1 MSNLWQDL
9 RYGVRVLRARPAFSA
24 IAIMTLAL
32 GIGANTA
39 IFSVVNAV
47 LLRPLPYSEA
57 ERIVLLWGRNPHLN
71 LNQTEFPA
79 SYPDFDDWRKQAR
92 AFDHISALLP
102 GSFNLSDLTQPER
115 VGFIGVTE
123 DFFKALGVEAMMGR
137 TFSDEEAE
145 PGRERVVV
153 LSHDFWQRRFGA
165 DASVIDRTIT
175 LDGRSYR
182 IIGIMPA
189 GFRFAENTDMPPSSG
204 FPSRVDLWTPL
215 ALRDS
220 EINQRGNRVLIILGR
235 LKSGVSLAQAQGE
248 MNSITASLGEAHPN
262 TNDGFGVEVVPLREQ
277 LVGKVRPALLILFAA
292 VAFVL
297 LIACAN
303 VANLMLA
310 RATTRRKEIAVR
322 LALGASRPRIVR
334 QLLTEGLLLSLLG
347 GLAGLLLSLW
357 GMDILLAATPANLPR
372 MAEAGLDYRLIGFA
386 LSLSLLTGMIF
397 SLVPALQAS
406 NPNLNESLK
415 EGGRSTTEGGQRL
428 RGLLVIAEVALTLV
442 LLVGAGLMVRSFIR
456 LQQVDIGFDPKN
468 ILTMQINLPLEQ
480 YAGGREWSDFFDRLI
495 ERVEFLPG
503 VETAAVT
510 QYLPVSGTEGSVGF
524 QIVGREAD
532 PNLITSAGIRR
543 VSPGYF
549 RTLGV
554 PLLRGRDFTKQD
566 AQDRKAII
574 INEAMARRFWPGRD
588 PLGQQINLFG
598 TVREIAGIVKDVKY
612 SSADKGADPA
622 LYQPVNLWFMNLV
635 VRTSVEPAGLI
646 AAVRNEVQAIDKN
659 LPVANVATMEQILST
674 SLAAQQ
680 FNMLLLGIF
689 AVVAFVMA
697 MVGIYG
703 VMSYMVTQNTREIG
717 IRMALGARPGNI
729 LKLVVGQGMVL
740 TLAGLSVGVPGAF
753 ALTRYLESLLF
764 DISPTDPLTFASV
777 SLLLAG
783 VALLACYIPARRAA
797 RVDPMVALRYE

>member
-1 MSNLWQDL
+1 MQTLWQDL

-24 IAIMTLAL
+24 IAIMILAL

-47 LLRPLPYSEA
+47 LLRPLPYKEA
-57 ERIVLLWGRNPHLN
+57 ERIVLLWGRNVQLN

-79 SYPDFDDWRKQAR
+79 SYPDFDDWREQAR

-102 GSFNLSDLTQPER
+102 GSLNLSDDTEPER
-115 VGFIGVTE
+115 IGGIGVTA
-123 DFFKALGVEAMMGR
+123 DFFKILGVEAMMGR
-137 TFSDEEAE
+137 TFSNEEAE
-145 PGRERVVV
+145 PGREHVV
-153 LSHDFWQRRFGA
+153 LLSHSFWQRRFGA

-175 LDGRSYR
+175 LNGRKHR

-189 GFRFAENTDMPPSSG
+189 GFRFAENMDMPPSLG
-204 FPSRVDLWTPL
+204 FPSQVDLWTPL

-220 EINQRGNRVLIILGR
+220 EIRQRGNRMLVVIGR
-235 LKSGVSLAQAQGE
+235 LKSDVSLAQAQGE
-248 MNSITASLGEAHPN
+248 MNSINASLGQRYPN
-262 TNDGFGVEVVPLREQ
+262 TNEGLTVEVVPLREQ
-277 LVGKVRPALLILFAA
+277 FVGRVRPALLILFAA

-310 RATTRRKEIAVR
+310 RAATRRKEIAVR
-322 LALGASRPRIVR
+322 LALGASRWRIVR

-357 GMDILLAATPANLPR
+357 GMDVLLAATPANLPR

-386 LSLSLLTGMIF
+386 LLLSLLTGMIF

-442 LLVGAGLMVRSFIR
+442 LLVGAGLMIRSFIR
-456 LQQVDIGFDPKN
+456 LQQVDIGFNPQN

-480 YAGGREWSDFFDRLI
+480 YAGSRDWSDFFDRLI
-495 ERVEFLPG
+495 ERVEALPG
-503 VETAAVT
+503 VESAAVT

-524 QIVGREAD
+524 QILGQEVD
-532 PNLITSAGIRR
+532 PNAVTSAGIRR

-588 PLGQQINLFG
+588 PIGQQMNLFG
-598 TVREIAGIVKDVKY
+598 NVREIAGIAKDVKY
-612 SSADKGADPA
+612 SSPDKEADPA
-622 LYQPVNLWFMNLV
+622 FYQPVNLWFMNMV
-635 VRTSVEPAGLI
+635 ARTSVEPGSLI
-646 AAVRNEVQAIDKN
+646 AAVRNEVQALDKN

-674 SLAAQQ
+674 SVAERQ

-729 LKLVVGQGMVL
+729 LKLVVGQGMIL
-740 TLAGLSVGVPGAF
+740 TLSGLGVGVPAAY
-753 ALTRYLESLLF
+753 ALTRFLESLLF
-764 DISPTDPLTFASV
+764 NVSPTDPITFAGV
-777 SLLLAG
+777 SLLLAA